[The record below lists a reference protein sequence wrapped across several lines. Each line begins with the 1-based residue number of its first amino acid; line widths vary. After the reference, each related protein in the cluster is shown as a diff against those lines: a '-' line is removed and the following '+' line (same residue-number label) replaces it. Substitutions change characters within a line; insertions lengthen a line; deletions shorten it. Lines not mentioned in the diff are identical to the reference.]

1 MILMKPYTMRSVPDL
16 PLIKSLVSPQRIKEE
31 CEDFVCTSS
40 MDEDVDAPLDLRV
53 NCGRVSPARDSGT
66 ESDDTEDKIILQDG
80 AEPFKKSLIK
90 RCKLPMTNIA
100 VFYLIANTISSRL
113 LTMQQDATT
122 RTFPLSFRILRTHFI

>member
-1 MILMKPYTMRSVPDL
+1 MTMILMKPYKMPSVPDL

-40 MDEDVDAPLDLRV
+40 MDEDADAPLDLRV

-90 RCKLPMTNIA
+90 RCKLLPMKIPSDS
-100 VFYLIANTISSRL
+100 LSCISVISH
-113 LTMQQDATT
+113 
-122 RTFPLSFRILRTHFI
+122 IL